1 MDIITTRV
9 LWWMLATALLS
20 LLMIGSI
27 GGFWAAMAYTSGLAL
42 GCCGYHRLVV
52 CRPRLV
58 CVPVHTLSGI
68 YLYREVARG

>member
-1 MDIITTRV
+1 MNTATVRALYAMCAI
-9 LWWMLATALLS
+9 LALS
-20 LLMIGSI
+20 LLMIGTI

-42 GCCGYHRLVV
+42 ACYGYHRLVV

-58 CVPVHTLSGI
+58 CVPVHTLTGI